1 MQMSDGLNELGYP
14 KWQLAL
20 CVFVVYVMLYLS
32 LFKGVKSSGEC
43 ARLRAKTS
51 PTKFN
56 YARAN
61 TDCPLSGIV
70 VWGTAT
76 LPYLVLTILL
86 IRGLMLPGSLTGI
99 TYYLQPELY
108 RLLDTQVTNAIVRS
122 FVRSIAGV
130 RTRGTRNVCRPI
142 GFPRKIKRCPAFV
155 TSRISRNPFRYGL
168 KQCLY
173 AREDEKK

>member
-32 LFKGVKSSGEC
+32 LFKGVKSSGKYLIRKMIIDSHN
-43 ARLRAKTS
+43 AHSSAHVFNPNNQSIRRLSEMFT
-51 PTKFN
+51 
-56 YARAN
+56 
-61 TDCPLSGIV
+61 LSGIV

-108 RLLDTQVTNAIVRS
+108 RLLDTQVT
-122 FVRSIAGV
+122 F
-130 RTRGTRNVCRPI
+130 
-142 GFPRKIKRCPAFV
+142 
-155 TSRISRNPFRYGL
+155 
-168 KQCLY
+168 
-173 AREDEKK
+173 E